1 MKKITDYIQ
10 TVWLKSFNSIDKKI
24 INEIYAFSFWVYND
38 EDDLRCPVL
47 TIGFNTNSNFQKEIN
62 NASSKE
68 EAKWNFAFWLQ
79 NEIAII
85 GDKDDK
91 KGKLIIDNWISS
103 LGMNYSDEEEEEDID
118 SCFKKG
124 SKIKGKFIELLI
136 EIVKKSHKDEITS
149 KPIIIHELEYYD
161 QIREQNI
168 EANGKKRVKDFTNWI
183 NEM

>member
-1 MKKITDYIQ
+1 MKKISDYIQ
-10 TVWLKSFNSIDKKI
+10 TAWSKSFNSIDKKVL
-24 INEIYAFSFWVYND
+24 NEIYAFSFWVYDD

-47 TIGFNTNSNFQKEIN
+47 TIGYNTDSNFQKEID

-85 GDKDDK
+85 GDKDDRE
-91 KGKLIIDNWISS
+91 GKLIIDNWISS
-103 LGMNYSDEEEEEDID
+103 LGMNYSDKEEEEDFD
-118 SCFKKG
+118 ACAQKG
-124 SKIKGKFIELLI
+124 GGIRENFVKILI
-136 EIVKKSHKDEITS
+136 EIVKKSHNDEMTT

-161 QIREQNI
+161 QIRDQNI
-168 EANGKKRVKDFTNWI
+168 EANGRERVKELTNWI